1 MTMHAEVRPARLGV
15 LDRLGLARDP
25 WLLVPF
31 VAGATSIASLLGY
44 FYGFFSMTDGVV
56 WVLLPGVVVAGAFIV
71 TARRTGRQ
79 ELADRALA
87 GLFAGG
93 FATLAYD
100 VCRIPLVHS
109 GLPIFKAI
117 SYFGTL
123 IVGSSAVTIEAEIA
137 GWAYHYSN
145 GIGFA
150 LMYAALFA
158 RERLWTAIAWGTA
171 LEGAMLLTP
180 YAEVFGYTRGRQ
192 FLAITLGAH
201 FVYGIGLW
209 VGLRLW
215 HAHWLRPSLAKL
227 LAGFVLPAL
236 GVGLVG
242 ADFHRVH
249 AAKLPASPPPR
260 MGPHLYVTWNVL
272 EVDRLITLWLIQ
284 RFHDPDARF
293 ALLPPFTKTPYGTP
307 VDVPESEIRRSNT
320 ASAAEVALDRLGLRR
335 DPALVR
341 LAAVATFYEIY
352 PWATPPGDARIGAEL
367 RDAASACGETPGDA
381 CLERLFVRIDDWY
394 GAQRQ
399 PR

>member
-1 MTMHAEVRPARLGV
+1 MTAEAEARPARFSV
-15 LDRLGLARDP
+15 LDRPGLARDP

-31 VAGATSIASLLGY
+31 AAGATSIASLLGY

-71 TARRTGRQ
+71 TARRVGRP
-79 ELADRALA
+79 ELADRVLA

-123 IVGSSAVTIEAEIA
+123 IVGSQAVTVEAEIA

-158 RERLWTAIAWGTA
+158 RERLWTAVVWGTV
-171 LEGAMLLTP
+171 LEGAMLVTP

-209 VGLRLW
+209 AGLRLW
-215 HAHWLRPSLAKL
+215 HAPWLRPSLGKL

-242 ADFHRVH
+242 ADFHRIH
-249 AAKLPASPPPR
+249 AANLPASPPPR
-260 MGPHLYVTWNVL
+260 MGPHLYATWNVL
-272 EVDRLITLWLIQ
+272 EVDRVITLWLIQ

-307 VDVPESEIRRSNT
+307 VDVPESEIRRSGT
-320 ASAAEVALDRLGLRR
+320 ASAAEMAIHFWGIGGDERVKRLGEI
-335 DPALVR
+335 
-341 LAAVATFYEIY
+341 ATFFEIR
-352 PWATPPGDARIGAEL
+352 PWSTPPAGAREVGEALRERVAPCESVPEIDCLIGAFTWL
-367 RDAASACGETPGDA
+367 
-381 CLERLFVRIDDWY
+381 DDWY
-394 GAQRQ
+394 ESNAVQ
-399 PR
+399 